1 MKQKTVLH
9 NLLLSLGAIL
19 CSLLIAAGVMLL
31 VGYDPLE
38 AYSALIEGAFGSK
51 NAFAN
56 TLSKS
61 IPLLFTGL
69 AVAFANKGGIFN
81 IGGEGQLYAGA
92 MASTV
97 TALMMQGAPRFWVIF
112 CSFCAGMLA

>member
-69 AVAFANKGGIFN
+69 AVAFANVSYFVK
-81 IGGEGQLYAGA
+81 
-92 MASTV
+92 S
-97 TALMMQGAPRFWVIF
+97 RFF
-112 CSFCAGMLA
+112 TTPG

>member
-61 IPLLFTGL
+61 IPLRLPDL
-69 AVAFANKGGIFN
+69 QWHSQIK
-81 IGGEGQLYAGA
+81 AGFLI
-92 MASTV
+92 SVEKDNYTQEQWQV
-97 TALMMQGAPRFWVIF
+97 R
-112 CSFCAGMLA
+112 

>member
-38 AYSALIEGAFGSK
+38 AYSALIEGARASRCCLPDSQWHSQIK
-51 NAFAN
+51 
-56 TLSKS
+56 
-61 IPLLFTGL
+61 
-69 AVAFANKGGIFN
+69 
-81 IGGEGQLYAGA
+81 AGFLI
-92 MASTV
+92 SV
-97 TALMMQGAPRFWVIF
+97 EKDNYMQEQWQVR
-112 CSFCAGMLA
+112 